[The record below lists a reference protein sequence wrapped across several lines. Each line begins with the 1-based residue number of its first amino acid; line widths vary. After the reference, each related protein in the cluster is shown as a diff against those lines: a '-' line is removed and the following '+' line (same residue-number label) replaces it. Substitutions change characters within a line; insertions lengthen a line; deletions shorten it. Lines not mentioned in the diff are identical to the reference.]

1 MDAEICDHRRACGAA
16 AGTPRETRGCSDT
29 CAARIRR
36 IQQAGLAKCMEM
48 GRANGRPN
56 PERDREAIK
65 KTALLG
71 YRAAAQVIGCS
82 ESYCKE
88 CVKRYA
94 EYAALILAD
103 QPEK

>member
-1 MDAEICDHRRACGAA
+1 MDAESCDHRGSGGAA
-16 AGTPRETRGCSDT
+16 DGSPRKVRGCSDT
-29 CAARIRR
+29 CAARVRR
-36 IQQAGLAKCMEM
+36 IQQAGLAKCLEM

-65 KTALLG
+65 KSALLG

-82 ESYCKE
+82 EFYCKE

-94 EYAALILAD
+94 EYAALILAGRT
-103 QPEK
+103 EK